1 MESKDPMT
9 SLVLQC
15 VTLNDQPMSRP
26 LIGRFD
32 ERGGTLGRSDDATL
46 TLPDPDRRI
55 SRLQAKVLHRDG
67 QYWIENVS
75 DISPVLHNG
84 HPVGQDMQV
93 VLRDGDELRIS
104 GYSLQCAFDDGPESD
119 SILRGRTEA
128 VASPPA
134 AADQTPAV
142 RRGADTDLQSRQV
155 AMTAGMRAI
164 LEKVFERLDPAK
176 LEGILG
182 KPTFLERLR
191 PTRRSARL
199 WQLYLQQYEALR
211 SQAQQDFQRAFGET
225 FRAAYE
231 AQVPSSNPE
240 SDDTL
245 RPDEMLQATLMQP
258 QGSKRNV

>member
-1 MESKDPMT
+1 MT
-9 SLVLQC
+9 TLVLQC
-15 VTLNDQPMSRP
+15 IALNDQLMSRP

-84 HPVGQDMQV
+84 HPVGQGMQV
-93 VLRDGDELRIS
+93 VVGDGDELRIS
-104 GYSLQCAFDDGPESD
+104 GYTLQCAFDGGPESD

-128 VASPPA
+128 GASLPA
-134 AADQTPAV
+134 ATHQAPAV
-142 RRGADTDLQSRQV
+142 FGPRGADTDLQSRQV

-164 LEKVFERLDPAK
+164 VGKVFERLEPAR
-176 LEGILG
+176 LEGLLG
-182 KPTFLERLR
+182 KRTFLERLR
-191 PTRRSARL
+191 PARRTARL
-199 WQLYLQQYEALR
+199 WGLYLQQYDALR
-211 SQAQQDFQRAFGET
+211 SQAQQNFQRAFGET

-231 AQVPSSNPE
+231 VQVPNSNAE

-245 RPDEMLQATLMQP
+245 RPDEMLQDMATPAVPP
-258 QGSKRNV
+258 QGAKRNV

>member
-1 MESKDPMT
+1 MT
-9 SLVLQC
+9 TLVLQC
-15 VTLNDQPMSRP
+15 IALNDQPMSRP

-84 HPVGQDMQV
+84 HPVGQGMQV

-104 GYSLQCAFDDGPESD
+104 GYSLQCEFDGGPESD
-119 SILRGRTEA
+119 TILRGRTEA
-128 VASPPA
+128 AASLPA
-134 AADQTPAV
+134 AAHQTPPIFGP
-142 RRGADTDLQSRQV
+142 RGADTELQSRQV

-164 LEKVFERLDPAK
+164 LEKVFERLDPTT
-176 LEGILG
+176 LEGLLG
-182 KPTFLERLR
+182 KRTFLERLL
-191 PTRRSARL
+191 PMRRTARL
-199 WQLYLQQYEALR
+199 WRLYLQQYEALR
-211 SQAQQDFQRAFGET
+211 AQAQQDFQRAFGET

-231 AQVPSSNPE
+231 AQVPNAL
-240 SDDTL
+240 SDETL
-245 RPDEMLQATLMQP
+245 RPDQMLQDMVTLAAPP
-258 QGSKRNV
+258 QGTKRNA